1 MKKVAMF
8 KIIDPTLYTGINLD
22 AEHEF
27 AGIANKARRGDIV
40 LNVKHINGHVTDL
53 SFKFD
58 EVEQV
63 GSHVVMEG

>member
-8 KIIDPTLYTGINLD
+8 KIIDPTLYTGIDLD

-27 AGIANKARRGDIV
+27 NGMAQKSRRGDIV
-40 LNVKHINGHVTDL
+40 LNVKHLNGHTTDL
-53 SFKFD
+53 SFKWE

-63 GSHVVMEG
+63 GSQVAMED